1 VFSGIFLLL
10 FSLLV
15 AGQQRA
21 GSSSNWTFFRGGG
34 GGILMVNKVSIEKK
48 ERKRKR
54 KKNLEIVVTLMSRAG
69 RHLFLRCRSSASLM
83 LGSSTVYIYIG
94 KTECVCAG
102 HLFYF
107 LRFSSLF
114 YNWTRRCWPAGRL
127 GKRDDSRMT
136 KMVKDSAD

>member
-1 VFSGIFLLL
+1 VCSRAFFFFF

-48 ERKRKR
+48 EKE
-54 KKNLEIVVTLMSRAG
+54 KKKLRNCSHLNEPGRPAPFSPMPLLRLADAG
-69 RHLFLRCRSSASLM
+69 QQHSI
-83 LGSSTVYIYIG
+83 YICIG

>member
-1 VFSGIFLLL
+1 
-10 FSLLV
+10 
-15 AGQQRA
+15 
-21 GSSSNWTFFRGGG
+21 
-34 GGILMVNKVSIEKK
+34 MVNKVSIEKK
-48 ERKRKR
+48 ERKKKK